1 MIGMASVA
9 LIAAIACVVL
19 LWPKNKPAATE
30 TIQATT
36 QQTQPAQQA
45 QPATKKHGH
54 RKHHSH

>member
-1 MIGMASVA
+1 MASVA